1 MTVHHLHHSAR
12 RTAAIAAVLLCAVF
26 VAPIHAGAAGRVS
39 GTGIGSGSVTSGKW
53 LATVSPTGMTFT
65 TATDQTAT
73 VANTGTIA
81 LSGISYKVIVSTPAS
96 GSPTFKLYTC
106 AVAWSSNKCSGVAGT
121 QVGSTLS
128 KGSTTTVGST
138 VAIAVGSDEYLQVEP
153 TGVTSSVTVTLG
165 TSINPATQLRSPIPT
180 NH

>member
-1 MTVHHLHHSAR
+1 
-12 RTAAIAAVLLCAVF
+12 
-26 VAPIHAGAAGRVS
+26 
-39 GTGIGSGSVTSGKW
+39 
-53 LATVSPTGMTFT
+53 MTFT

-138 VAIAVGSDEYLQVEP
+138 VAIAVGADEYLQVEP

>member
-1 MTVHHLHHSAR
+1 
-12 RTAAIAAVLLCAVF
+12 
-26 VAPIHAGAAGRVS
+26 
-39 GTGIGSGSVTSGKW
+39 
-53 LATVSPTGMTFT
+53 MTFT

-96 GSPTFKLYTC
+96 GSPTFKLYAC

-138 VAIAVGSDEYLQVEP
+138 VAIAVGADEYLQVEP